1 MEAGAKLSR
10 LRMIT
15 LLTGVLIISFRAPL
29 IFVPRQFLELA
40 GWLIKKNLR
49 IRLLGIFILLWGGMM
64 VYCSLPVAG
73 AISWLILLLGWVWAL
88 AGLFLHLLFPGGYR
102 ALVEM
107 FFEVEP
113 GFLRAGGFIASLV
126 GIIFILLGIYYT

>member
-1 MEAGAKLSR
+1 
-10 LRMIT
+10 
-15 LLTGVLIISFRAPL
+15 
-29 IFVPRQFLELA
+29 
-40 GWLIKKNLR
+40 
-49 IRLLGIFILLWGGMM
+49 M

-88 AGLFLHLLFPGGYR
+88 TGLFLHLLFPGGYR

-126 GIIFILLGIYYT
+126 GGIFILLGIYYT

>member
-1 MEAGAKLSR
+1 
-10 LRMIT
+10 MIT
-15 LLTGVLIISFRAPL
+15 LLTGALIISFRAPL
-29 IFVPRQFLELA
+29 IFIPRQFLELA

-49 IRLLGIFILLWGGMM
+49 IRLLGIFILLWGGIM
-64 VYCSLPVAG
+64 VYCSLPVG
-73 AISWLILLLGWVWAL
+73 GTISWLILLLGWVWAL

-102 ALVEM
+102 SLVEM

-126 GIIFILLGIYYT
+126 GVIFILLGIYYA

>member
-1 MEAGAKLSR
+1 MSR
-10 LRMIT
+10 LSIAC
-15 LLTGVLIISFRAPL
+15 LLTGALVILIRLPL
-29 IFVPRQFLELA
+29 IFILEKLLNLA